1 MEIKYSREIPTTTE
15 RNGIRRTLNYNVREL
30 SESEIDELWEKETQK
45 DDMSY
50 EAFAKEHKY
59 AYYTL
64 TMGNARWTYN
74 GIVEA
79 IIREKY
85 SIDQMEAITNNMAAI
100 NAVFLQTLVTD
111 GIIGATKYLK
121 ESINDE
127 NSTIFKEM
135 QEWRAM
141 AKSVAKEIIKA

>member
-1 MEIKYSREIPTTTE
+1 MEIKYSSQPPTTME
-15 RNGIRRTLNYNVREL
+15 RNGTRRTLNYNIHEL
-30 SESEIDELWEKETQK
+30 SESEIKALWDSENK
-45 DDMSY
+45 DDGTTY
-50 EAFAKEHKY
+50 ESFALSHKY
-59 AYYTL
+59 SYNSL

-100 NAVFLQTLVTD
+100 NAVFMQKLVSE
-111 GIIGATKYLK
+111 GILEATKYLK

-135 QEWRAM
+135 QQWRAM
-141 AKSVAKEIIKA
+141 AKSVAKEIIKT

>member
-1 MEIKYSREIPTTTE
+1 MSENEIKP
-15 RNGIRRTLNYNVREL
+15 
-30 SESEIDELWEKETQK
+30 LWDKENQQ

-100 NAVFLQTLVTD
+100 NAVFMQKLVSE
-111 GIIGATKYLK
+111 GILEATKYLK

-135 QEWRAM
+135 QQWRAM
-141 AKSVAKEIIKA
+141 AKSVAKEIIKT